1 MKNTL
6 RRQHGGYARQ
16 QRRASVGVGACVN
29 VRRGFEIIIY
39 QLWFTPPTK
48 FYYIS

>member
-16 QRRASVGVGACVN
+16 QRRASVGACVN
-29 VRRGFEIIIY
+29 ECGAG
-39 QLWFTPPTK
+39 LK
-48 FYYIS
+48 

>member
-29 VRRGFEIIIY
+29 ECGAG
-39 QLWFTPPTK
+39 LK
-48 FYYIS
+48 